1 MANCYRI
8 FTPPSSRAQRGNPL
22 QSHDPSFLA
31 SVAWRSITQVLWT
44 TPQGLDCHVGMKP
57 PRSDGKKSSVIR
69 SARWQTTT
77 EPPLL
82 RHRARSAAI
91 HLPTLRFN
99 VIASVAIHCSDCN
112 KSTPFAFNLMPI
124 KQPCVYILASKKN
137 GTLYVGV
144 TSNLPAR
151 VWQHKNDVVEGFS
164 QRYGIHNLVWYEVH
178 PNMQSAILREKQL
191 KKGSRQRK
199 IDLIIEM
206 NPQWRDLYPEI
217 VS

>member
-82 RHRARSAAI
+82 RPREHSMAI
-91 HLPTLRFN
+91 HLPTLRSS
-99 VIASVAIHCSDCN
+99 VIASAAWRSIAQTVTNQHHLHSISCLLN
-112 KSTPFAFNLMPI
+112 NPAFIFWPVRKMVLF
-124 KQPCVYILASKKN
+124 
-137 GTLYVGV
+137 TLG
-144 TSNLPAR
+144 
-151 VWQHKNDVVEGFS
+151 
-164 QRYGIHNLVWYEVH
+164 
-178 PNMQSAILREKQL
+178 
-191 KKGSRQRK
+191 
-199 IDLIIEM
+199 
-206 NPQWRDLYPEI
+206 
-217 VS
+217 

>member
-91 HLPTLRFN
+91 HYKTLLSRSNSSGTVRQQTRNQCFN
-99 VIASVAIHCSDCN
+99 VNGFEKLSLLEPV
-112 KSTPFAFNLMPI
+112 I
-124 KQPCVYILASKKN
+124 KLAK
-137 GTLYVGV
+137 
-144 TSNLPAR
+144 
-151 VWQHKNDVVEGFS
+151 
-164 QRYGIHNLVWYEVH
+164 
-178 PNMQSAILREKQL
+178 
-191 KKGSRQRK
+191 
-199 IDLIIEM
+199 
-206 NPQWRDLYPEI
+206 
-217 VS
+217 